1 MNYDGDDELERMRLR
16 RQQRREARQNREETG
31 RAGSYR
37 EDFYTE
43 DSRRSASGREH
54 GRSPQAARYTS
65 DEFGAQYGTQSRIMQ
80 SAAIAQEA
88 VPIGRRAGLEQR
100 EGAPGGRP
108 VPGQAG
114 RSRELPGPHPFALD
128 ITALKAAQGAAKE
141 EEAAEGAEAL
151 PVWIGE
157 KRSLSLQEE

>member
-1 MNYDGDDELERMRLR
+1 MAGARRRRDIPLMNLERSTALMNAAAMEPES
-16 RQQRREARQNREETG
+16 EAAE
-31 RAGSYR
+31 
-37 EDFYTE
+37 
-43 DSRRSASGREH
+43 
-54 GRSPQAARYTS
+54 
-65 DEFGAQYGTQSRIMQ
+65 SRIMQ

-128 ITALKAAQGAAKE
+128 ITALKTAQGAAKE